1 MLSVAAL
8 RTPDSVY
15 PVYWPQPHQDRV
27 WSYTRQF
34 TQSEL
39 LPAAGSFPLV
49 LLLLLFR
56 SQVWQI
62 AVI

>member
-15 PVYWPQPHQDRV
+15 SVYWPHQDRV

-34 TQSEL
+34 TQSQL